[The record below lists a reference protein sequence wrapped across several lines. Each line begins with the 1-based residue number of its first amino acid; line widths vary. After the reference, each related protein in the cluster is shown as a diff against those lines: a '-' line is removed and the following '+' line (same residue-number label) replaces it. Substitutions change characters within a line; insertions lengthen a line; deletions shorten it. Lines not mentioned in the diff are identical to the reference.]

1 MHSINDSLEQCR
13 FHKGK
18 TTLKS
23 FLSFQA
29 MVSKKWRIENTE
41 AFENLCLKF
50 CYSVASFN
58 EFKFENNKNKSKIA
72 GDKSNQLAKKS
83 KKSGTSSFKRFTF
96 NSLFKMEELDSTM
109 ALLSSELK
117 CGGEYNSALIKE
129 AKNKMKKPTVHVDSE
144 EDEIFFGEKTDKEKF
159 GMNSK

>member
-72 GDKSNQLAKKS
+72 GDKSNQLANLH
-83 KKSGTSSFKRFTF
+83 FQQ
-96 NSLFKMEELDSTM
+96 LDI
-109 ALLSSELK
+109 
-117 CGGEYNSALIKE
+117 LIWTE
-129 AKNKMKKPTVHVDSE
+129 FDLVEANFAKNLQF
-144 EDEIFFGEKTDKEKF
+144 IFLQTQIALRC
-159 GMNSK
+159 M